1 MDFIKMYMNSMRM
14 HLDASLA
21 LLSTGFGSMPR
32 FTMAVYHA
40 GYVTECGLKAL
51 YLTKHSVARHE
62 RIVNEEFKKKSRHDL
77 QLTVGLLKKVGVHL
91 PVSQKRNV
99 LSVRARWT
107 SEMRYEPIA
116 TDHADALDVVRAAQR
131 FANWLEEFR

>member
-1 MDFIKMYMNSMRM
+1 MDYIKMYMNSMRM

-21 LLSTGFGSMPR
+21 LLVPGFGAMPR

-40 GYVTECGLKAL
+40 GYVIECGLKAL
-51 YLTKHSVARHE
+51 YLTNHSVSRHE

-77 QLTVGLLKKVGVHL
+77 QMTVCLLKKVGLYL
-91 PVSQKRNV
+91 PLAQKRNV

-107 SEMRYEPIA
+107 SEMRYQPLA
-116 TDHADALDVVRAAQR
+116 TDHTNALDVLRAAQR